1 MPRPHAIFCDLPSGR
16 DHGPFCVSR
25 PVAREAV
32 ALNEAGKP
40 VDVTVD
46 LAVRRAD
53 RDGHRLVR
61 VIAEPPAISG
71 RSVTLLPA
79 GTARQ
84 LAAALIVAADQADE
98 LDRNIPSRLTCSP
111 GGPPVS
117 R

>member
-1 MPRPHAIFCDLPSGR
+1 MPRPHATFCDLPPGR

-32 ALNEAGKP
+32 AINEAGKA
-40 VDVTVD
+40 VDLTVD
-46 LAVRRAD
+46 LAVRRSD

-61 VIAEPPAISG
+61 VITEPPTITA
-71 RSVTLLPA
+71 RSVTLLPS

-98 LDRNIPSRLTCSP
+98 LDRN
-111 GGPPVS
+111 VS
-117 R
+117 EHLAP

>member
-1 MPRPHAIFCDLPSGR
+1 MPRPHASFCDLPSG

-32 ALNEAGKP
+32 AINEAGRP
-40 VDVTVD
+40 VDLTVD
-46 LAVRRAD
+46 FAVRRSD

-61 VIAEPPAISG
+61 IIAEPPTVTA

-98 LDRNIPSRLTCSP
+98 LDRD
-111 GGPPVS
+111 VS
-117 R
+117 AHRAP

>member
-1 MPRPHAIFCDLPSGR
+1 MPRPHATFCDLPPGR
-16 DHGPFCVSR
+16 DHGQFCVSR

-32 ALNEAGKP
+32 AINEAGKA
-40 VDVTVD
+40 VDLTVD

-61 VIAEPPAISG
+61 LIAEPPAVTS

-98 LDRNIPSRLTCSP
+98 LDRDVSSRPAS
-111 GGPPVS
+111 
-117 R
+117 